1 MNDYNKLSFEFA
13 FFYQSETMPDFSK
26 GSGWTDSLEKERK
39 AAHKL
44 RDSSHT
50 SHNKLPRFEDK
61 FPRRHSDFPVFHDE
75 PRRSRDDNLFVFQD
89 TRNPSRDLPVFQDD
103 AFVSHDLPILQ
114 NDLSRSRDGLIT
126 FEDEVHR
133 PEKRSLPVILDNV
146 RRPRGDS
153 PVFQDERKRATGSS
167 GRPVRRNHSD
177 ELHISRRHARRA
189 SHFPSTGLKPTA
201 QRSRRAS
208 VPATANAT
216 TPFLEAALKNLNRSL
231 PPPPDE
237 TRDDTS
243 AETSRDIS
251 KTPAEPAA
259 ADAVRTERVSDSASK
274 ANCLDTIVEDN
285 KAESDNESGIWMA
298 PNTTPVY
305 AKVKSSRGR
314 DSDRKSDT
322 TDENHSGGSSTCI
335 ASKQSDVKKSS
346 PTTPAPPSSHRVQS
360 NVSKASREKVQN
372 TDTKTGVTIS
382 VPADEP
388 DQADAKPYVSGNLS
402 STTSYSMRATYEK
415 CFA

>member
-231 PPPPDE
+231 PPPPDK
-237 TRDDTS
+237 TSDDTS
-243 AETSRDIS
+243 AEPSRDVS
-251 KTPAEPAA
+251 KTPAAA
-259 ADAVRTERVSDSASK
+259 ADVVTTTRVGDSASK
-274 ANCLDTIVEDN
+274 ANCLDTIVEHN
-285 KAESDNESGIWMA
+285 RAESENESGNRMA
-298 PNTTPVY
+298 SNITPVV
-305 AKVKSSRGR
+305 AKIKASRCGDNNRKS
-314 DSDRKSDT
+314 SDT
-322 TDENHSGGSSTCI
+322 TDENHSGGSSTCL
-335 ASKQSDVKKSS
+335 
-346 PTTPAPPSSHRVQS
+346 PTTLPTTVPPSSYRAQA
-360 NVSKASREKVQN
+360 NTSKDGHGKVQN
-372 TDTKTGVTIS
+372 TGTKTGVTIS
-382 VPADEP
+382 PDEP
-388 DQADAKPYVSGNLS
+388 DQADAKPYVQLS
-402 STTSYSMRATYEK
+402 NTNSCSTQGTFHMTLA
-415 CFA
+415 